1 MKGRP
6 VSDKSTQRQA
16 FTASLKII
24 IPLYATY
31 ILFVVSIFAVFL
43 PLLKNHMM
51 GQKKEMIHSL
61 TESTWSLLSE
71 YDQRVKQGELSL
83 EDAQQRA
90 VRRIRNLRYGMEG
103 KDQTDFVDSRGK
115 HVFSEFVKTVE
126 KDGSGCVEYLWHW
139 KDDQSRI
146 VAKISYVKGFSPWG
160 WVIGTGLYL
169 EDVDQEEALNLT
181 ESDIGYIVFL
191 NEDETLLNA
200 EKRYRS
206 LFMMAPLP
214 LMEISREGSIIQLNQ
229 EVMEVLGYKNHE
241 IQTVSDLWNLA
252 VPDDEDRKNMSLFW
266 SSAIQ
271 KGGNEGKGIWSG
283 IY

>member
-1 MKGRP
+1 LGFKRKRYGEELMKDRP
-6 VSDKSTQRQA
+6 APDKSTKKQA
-16 FTASLKII
+16 FAASLKII

-71 YDQRVKQGELSL
+71 YDQRVKQGELSF

-103 KDQTDFVDSRGK
+103 KDYFWLLDMQSKVIMHPYVSGLEGKDQTGYVDSRGK
-115 HVFSEFVKTVE
+115 RVFSEFVKTVE
-126 KDGSGCVEYLWHW
+126 KDGSGYVEYMWQW

-146 VAKISYVKGFSPWG
+146 VPKISYVKGFSPWG

-169 EDVDQEEALNLT
+169 EDVDQEVGLMTREFIKIFLG
-181 ESDIGYIVFL
+181 EIGRAHV
-191 NEDETLLNA
+191 
-200 EKRYRS
+200 
-206 LFMMAPLP
+206 
-214 LMEISREGSIIQLNQ
+214 
-229 EVMEVLGYKNHE
+229 
-241 IQTVSDLWNLA
+241 
-252 VPDDEDRKNMSLFW
+252 
-266 SSAIQ
+266 
-271 KGGNEGKGIWSG
+271 
-283 IY
+283 